1 MPYSQG
7 STGEPVKVVLTTV
20 CDAWPAVTFPAS
32 AEHMG
37 NTCHDIIMYNERV
50 SEQSLTITN
59 F

>member
-50 SEQSLTITN
+50 SEQSLTI
-59 F
+59 